1 MKIITKEL
9 YEYQD
14 LIKPENSKILGK
26 IVSNWELEDFWY
38 SERLKSFEEVKKYV
52 YDSLYDIQEEI
63 SGGRLV
69 AWIQNNLSIYWTDA
83 NRISKHE
90 DGKIKN
96 SYFAYKYDK
105 CLKFRVS
112 KVFKTNNLE
121 NCPFTG
127 VCYDFDF
134 LKPIIEFMKKPKKDT
149 TNLDLVTWMPDYS
162 EILERDYEYQTSEE
176 CILET
181 IQANDYTFNESGEI
195 EY

>member
-1 MKIITKEL
+1 MKTITKEL

-14 LIKPENSKILGK
+14 LIKPENSKILDK
-26 IVSNWELEDFWY
+26 IVLNWVHEDFWQ
-38 SERLKSFEEVKKYV
+38 SERIKSYEDVKKYV
-52 YDSLYDIQEEI
+52 YDSLNDIHEEI

-69 AWIQNNLSIYWTDA
+69 TWINNNLSVYWTDT

-90 DGKIKN
+90 DGKFKN
-96 SYFAYKYDK
+96 SHFAYKYDK

-134 LKPIIEFMKKPKKDT
+134 LKPIIDFMKKPNPNT
-149 TNLDLVTWMPDYS
+149 TNLDLVRWQPDYS
-162 EILERDYEYQTSEE
+162 EISERDYEYQTSKEY
-176 CILET
+176 ILET
-181 IQANDYTFNESGEI
+181 IQANDYTFNEYGKI